1 LNDTKKQQ
9 PVKSMKQKKG
19 TVLQIIIFLGLAA
32 ILIYWQYSAM
42 DAAQRTKMMEA
53 MRGVRWIYAFPV
65 LVVGFLSHYFRALR
79 WKLLLRPLDIKPAI
93 ANVTFAVLIGY
104 LVNAL
109 VPRLGE
115 VAKCTVLA
123 KYEKVPADKMVG
135 TILAERAFDLVCL
148 LVLFGISF
156 ITQYSIIRPYAGDL
170 YRAAFFDTSG
180 EFVWNRILLLIAT
193 LVVGIAVFIFI
204 YRKIKNTKA
213 GGIIK
218 SIGEGLRTVA
228 RIEQRGLFVLYTIL
242 IWGMYITMT
251 ILGFHALPGTENVPA
266 LAGLCI
272 VAFGSIGMI
281 VTPGGIGAYPPIVA
295 SILLLYGI
303 SLPIG
308 NAYGWVSWSAQ
319 TSVVLILGLASLILL
334 PVYNRRKYDQQKR
347 VHTE

>member
-1 LNDTKKQQ
+1 
-9 PVKSMKQKKG
+9 MKQKKG

-32 ILIYWQYSAM
+32 ILIYWQYTAM
-42 DAAQRTKMMEA
+42 DEAQRDKMITA
-53 MRGVRWIYAFPV
+53 ISGVRWEYALPV
-65 LVVGFLSHYFRALR
+65 LIVGFLSHYFRALR
-79 WKLLLRPLDIKPAI
+79 WKLLLRPLDIRPAI

-123 KYEKVPADKMVG
+123 RYEKVPADKMVG

-148 LVLFGISF
+148 LLLFGLTF
-156 ITQYSIIRPYAGDL
+156 ATQYSVISPYAKEL
-170 YRAAFFDTSG
+170 YRSAFLDQEGNFIWSH
-180 EFVWNRILLLIAT
+180 ILLTIVFITIGA
-193 LVVGIAVFIFI
+193 GIFIFI

-213 GGIIK
+213 GGILK

-228 RIEQRGLFVLYTIL
+228 RIRQRGLFVFYTL
-242 IWGMYITMT
+242 MIWGMYVTMT
-251 ILGFHALPGTENVPA
+251 IIGFYALPGTEGVPA
-266 LAGLCI
+266 LAGLSV

-281 VTPGGIGAYPPIVA
+281 ITPGGIGAYPPIVA

-308 NAYGWVSWSAQ
+308 NAYGWVSWAAQ
-319 TSVVLILGLASLILL
+319 TGVVLILGLASLVLL
-334 PVYNRRKYDQQKR
+334 PVYNRKKYDQQER
-347 VHTE
+347 IDTE